1 MTTGKKTAA
10 LVLAVLLVLS
20 LASCGKDGPETLG
33 GENTQGLAG
42 SDPAPAVS
50 QSAEDLLSDAPE
62 IYDYAVLV
70 SINPEFLLYLRG
82 REVFAYKALNE
93 DATKVAE
100 RAAILDRG
108 LDGVLDDIV
117 RFSYEEGFL
126 KDGDEVNVTLVS
138 AFRTQTEAEEL
149 LQEAR
154 TAVQD
159 SAGRCGV
166 AVKPVITVESTVSF
180 TTPEPA
186 PEPTPEPTPEPAD
199 QEPSEPGQDPSEPEG
214 SSGEPDPDPES
225 AGEPVEEPGGEP
237 ENQPRDENE
246 GCPVCWGTGICSVCE
261 GGGLLLCEECGGS
274 GYETCSKCGGEG
286 YAGSD
291 ENGPVVCDQ
300 CGGTG
305 FVIHENCGGDGLV
318 TCNHCGGSGLCEVC
332 GGTGL
337 NPNN

>member
-1 MTTGKKTAA
+1 MTKGKKTVA
-10 LVLAVLLVLS
+10 LLLACLLVLS
-20 LASCGKDGPETLG
+20 LAACGKNGPETG
-33 GENTQGLAG
+33 DNENTQAPA
-42 SDPAPAVS
+42 SDPGPAES
-50 QSAEDLLSDAPE
+50 NSTEELLSDAPE
-62 IYDYAVLV
+62 SYDYAVLV

-82 REVFAYKALNE
+82 REVFAYEALNE
-93 DATKVAE
+93 DAATVAE
-100 RAAILDRG
+100 RAAILNRG
-108 LDGVLDDIV
+108 IDGVLDDIV

-166 AVKPVITVESTVSF
+166 AVKPVITVESTVAF
-180 TTPEPA
+180 PMPEPTPA
-186 PEPTPEPTPEPAD
+186 PEPADREPSEQDA
-199 QEPSEPGQDPSEPEG
+199 SEPGQEPSGSEG
-214 SSGEPDPDPES
+214 SSGEPDEGQES
-225 AGEPVEEPGGEP
+225 GGEPVEESGGEP

-246 GCPVCWGTGICSVCE
+246 GCPVCGGSGVCDVCE
-261 GGGLLLCEECGGS
+261 GSGLLLCEECGGS

-291 ENGPVVCDQ
+291 ENGPVLCDQ

-305 FVIHENCGGDGLV
+305 LVLHENCGGDGLV
-318 TCNHCGGSGLCEVC
+318 TCNHCEGSGLCEVC

-337 NPNN
+337 NPHN